1 MRTRT
6 TAILAIAMLSLAACG
21 NDQGDV
27 ADEMIKQAADAG
39 MDLDEQCV
47 RDLSV
52 GLTDE
57 DVRSLE
63 EGSDG
68 PTPAAQDVL
77 TKMVI
82 DCASTDDII
91 ETILAELPDDG
102 TVDKECVAELLK
114 DTDLSAAPDDA
125 AASAMLECMSIES

>member
-6 TAILAIAMLSLAACG
+6 TALLAFTALSLAACA

-27 ADEMIKQAADAG
+27 ADEMIEQAADAG

-52 GLTDE
+52 GLTDD

-68 PTPAAQDVL
+68 PTPAAQEVL
-77 TKMVI
+77 VQMVT
-82 DCASTDDII
+82 DCASTEDIVD
-91 ETILAELPDDG
+91 TILAELPDDG
-102 TVDKECVAELLK
+102 SIDKECVAEFLK
-114 DTDLSAAPDDA
+114 DADLAAAPDDA
-125 AASAMLECMSIES
+125 AASAMLECMTIEG

>member
-6 TAILAIAMLSLAACG
+6 TSIIAIALLSLAACA

-52 GLTDE
+52 DLTDE

-63 EGSDG
+63 EGSDA
-68 PTPAAQDVL
+68 PTPAAQEVL

-82 DCASTDDII
+82 ECSSTEDIVD
-91 ETILAELPDDG
+91 TILAELPDDG
-102 TVDKECVAELLK
+102 TVDKECVAEFLK
-114 DTDLSAAPDDA
+114 DADLTAAPDEA
-125 AASAMLECMSIES
+125 AASAMLECMTIEG